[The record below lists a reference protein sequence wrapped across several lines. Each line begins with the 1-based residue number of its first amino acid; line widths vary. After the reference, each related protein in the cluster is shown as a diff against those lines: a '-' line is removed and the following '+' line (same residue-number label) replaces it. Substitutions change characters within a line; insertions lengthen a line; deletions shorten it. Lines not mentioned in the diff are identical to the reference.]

1 MVRLGNCFT
10 IIRNGASIKQIDGAS
25 GLPITRIETISKCE
39 INRDK
44 FGYANIC
51 DEEKYKDYFLH
62 DDDILMSHINSE
74 KHLGKCAIY
83 HKEKDEKIIHGMNLL
98 MLRANK
104 TVISPQYAV
113 YYFETPFFKQQIVN
127 ITKKSVNQASF
138 TVTALKEIEIPLL
151 SYEKQNKIV
160 KILDKLNE
168 IINKRQQ
175 QLKKLDELVKSRFI
189 EMFGDL
195 VINSMSWKGAKVGDN
210 CFVTKLA
217 GFEYTQY
224 INYSDT
230 GDVVMVKAQN
240 IKNGKLNGKE
250 LSFISKEVSDSL
262 PRSQLAPGDVVMT
275 YVGANIGDV
284 AVIDDKYKYHLA
296 PNVAKIRADLTV
308 LNSIYLMYML
318 MFLNA
323 YIVNNSADT
332 AKAALSMER
341 IRELKIFIP
350 PINLQNQ
357 FADFV
362 KLTDKSKLEIQ
373 KSLDKLEILKKSL
386 MQKYFG

>member
-74 KHLGKCAIY
+74 KHLGKCALY

-189 EMFGDL
+189 EMFGDPL
-195 VINSMSWKGAKVGDN
+195 KNTLKWKIKKLKLIAPANEFTGDIESNNEKYWLLQLDMIESNTGKILSKYFVSLDKIGVSTIKFSRDNVLYSKLRPYLNKVVLPDE
-210 CFVTKLA
+210 A
-217 GFEYTQY
+217 GFATSEMIPLFPTEE
-224 INYSDT
+224 
-230 GDVVMVKAQN
+230 
-240 IKNGKLNGKE
+240 LNKI
-250 LSFISKEVSDSL
+250 F
-262 PRSQLAPGDVVMT
+262 LAFVLR
-275 YVGANIGDV
+275 
-284 AVIDDKYKYHLA
+284 DDGI
-296 PNVAKIRADLTV
+296 VR
-308 LNSIYLMYML
+308 
-318 MFLNA
+318 FLNA
-323 YIVNNSADT
+323 HVSGSKMPRVQADVFWN
-332 AKAALSMER
+332 LG
-341 IRELKIFIP
+341 IILP
-350 PINLQNQ
+350 PSTLQNQ

-362 KLTDKSKLEIQ
+362 EQTDKSKLEIQ

-386 MQKYFG
+386 MQQYFD

>member
-74 KHLGKCAIY
+74 KHLGKCALY

-189 EMFGDL
+189 EMFGDPL
-195 VINSMSWKGAKVGDN
+195 KNTLKWKIKKLKLIAPANEFTGDIESNNEKYWLLQLDMIESNTGKILSKYFVSLDKIGVSTIKFSKDNVLYSKLRPYLNKVVLPDE
-210 CFVTKLA
+210 A
-217 GFEYTQY
+217 GFATSEMIPLFPTEE
-224 INYSDT
+224 
-230 GDVVMVKAQN
+230 
-240 IKNGKLNGKE
+240 LNKI
-250 LSFISKEVSDSL
+250 F
-262 PRSQLAPGDVVMT
+262 LAFVLR
-275 YVGANIGDV
+275 
-284 AVIDDKYKYHLA
+284 DDGI
-296 PNVAKIRADLTV
+296 VR
-308 LNSIYLMYML
+308 
-318 MFLNA
+318 FLNA
-323 YIVNNSADT
+323 HVSGSKMPRVQADVFWN
-332 AKAALSMER
+332 LG
-341 IRELKIFIP
+341 IILP
-350 PINLQNQ
+350 PSTLQNQ

-362 KLTDKSKLEIQ
+362 EQTDKSKLEIQ

-386 MQKYFG
+386 MQQYFD

>member
-1 MVRLGNCFT
+1 MSNL
-10 IIRNGASIKQIDGAS
+10 IYLSD
-25 GLPITRIETISKCE
+25 
-39 INRDK
+39 
-44 FGYANIC
+44 IC
-51 DEEKYKDYFLH
+51 DFQGGTQPPKEQWSTSLKDGYVRMLQIRDFTQSEKAEPEYVRYSTNLKMCKS
-62 DDDILMSHINSE
+62 DDILIARYGAS
-74 KHLGKCAIY
+74 LGKILTGLSGAYNVAIMKTIP
-83 HKEKDEKIIHGMNLL
+83 KENKITKSYL
-98 MLRANK
+98 
-104 TVISPQYAV
+104 
-113 YYFETPFFKQQIVN
+113 YYFLLSDSFQNMIKSFASRAAQAGFNKQDLSLIKLKCPSIEQQEEECIILNYVYNLIDKRKQQI
-127 ITKKSVNQASF
+127 
-138 TVTALKEIEIPLL
+138 LL
-151 SYEKQNKIV
+151 
-160 KILDKLNE
+160 LDKL
-168 IINKRQQ
+168 I
-175 QLKKLDELVKSRFI
+175 KSRFI

-308 LNSIYLMYML
+308 LNSTYLMYML

-362 KLTDKSKLEIQ
+362 KLTDKSKFVIQ
-373 KSLDKLEILKKSL
+373 KSLNYLL
-386 MQKYFG
+386 

>member
-308 LNSIYLMYML
+308 LNSTYLMYML